1 MSRPLSNLILVGGIF
16 HDFEASAEAL
26 AEILR
31 PLGIESRIEPD
42 LEAGLASLA
51 ETPVDLLSLN
61 ALRWE
66 MIGEKYDPYRD
77 REAYSPSES
86 VRTAVKK
93 HLHSGGA
100 LLGLHTASICFSDW
114 PEWRALLG
122 GHWVWGTSW
131 HPPPEPVEVTPTAEG
146 SLQHLPAFE
155 VYDELYTSLSL
166 EPTAKVLAFGASA
179 AMPTPQPV
187 MWSHTVGA
195 GRVIYDAL
203 GHDEASLHHP
213 GHTELLREAVGWAVE
228 EVRPE

>member
-16 HDFEASAEAL
+16 HDFEASAQAL

-31 PLGIESRIEPD
+31 PLGIESRIESD

-51 ETPVDLLSLN
+51 EAPVDLLTLN

-66 MIGEKYDPYRD
+66 MIGEKYDPYREK
-77 REAYSPSES
+77 EAYSPSQAA
-86 VRTAVKK
+86 RTAFNK
-93 HLHSGGA
+93 HLQGGGA

-114 PEWRALLG
+114 PEWRTLLG

-146 SLQHLPAFE
+146 SLGHLPAFE
-155 VYDELYTSLSL
+155 VHDELYSSLAL
-166 EPTAKVLAFGASA
+166 APTAKVLASAKSA
-179 AMPTPQPV
+179 AMPTPQPI
-187 MWSHTVGA
+187 MWSQSVGA

-213 GHTELLREAVGWAVE
+213 AHAELLQEAVGWAIA
-228 EVRPE
+228 EVRRP

>member
-31 PLGIESRIEPD
+31 PLGIESRIESD

-77 REAYSPSES
+77 QEAYSPSES

-93 HLHSGGA
+93 HLDRKS
-100 LLGLHTASICFSDW
+100 
-114 PEWRALLG
+114 
-122 GHWVWGTSW
+122 V
-131 HPPPEPVEVTPTAEG
+131 V
-146 SLQHLPAFE
+146 
-155 VYDELYTSLSL
+155 
-166 EPTAKVLAFGASA
+166 
-179 AMPTPQPV
+179 
-187 MWSHTVGA
+187 
-195 GRVIYDAL
+195 
-203 GHDEASLHHP
+203 
-213 GHTELLREAVGWAVE
+213 
-228 EVRPE
+228 